1 ASRERLVASAD
12 ADRRKLER
20 VLHDGV
26 QQHLIA
32 LAVNLQLAG
41 QLADADSAA
50 AKAVIEEMARDVQ
63 QALDE
68 AAQLAR
74 QMYPPLLEAGG
85 LVSALRAAAVSAGT
99 SASVEVTAD
108 AKYRPEI
115 AGTVYFCCLEAL
127 EHAGPGA
134 HASVTVR
141 EDDGA
146 LTFDVTA
153 GAEPAAD

>member
-1 ASRERLVASAD
+1 MEARTAQALRETLDQLRLEVAELRASRERLVASAD
-12 ADRRKLER
+12 PDRRKLER

-85 LVSALRAAAVSAGT
+85 GLVSALRAAAV
-99 SASVEVTAD
+99 
-108 AKYRPEI
+108 
-115 AGTVYFCCLEAL
+115 
-127 EHAGPGA
+127 
-134 HASVTVR
+134 
-141 EDDGA
+141 
-146 LTFDVTA
+146 
-153 GAEPAAD
+153 